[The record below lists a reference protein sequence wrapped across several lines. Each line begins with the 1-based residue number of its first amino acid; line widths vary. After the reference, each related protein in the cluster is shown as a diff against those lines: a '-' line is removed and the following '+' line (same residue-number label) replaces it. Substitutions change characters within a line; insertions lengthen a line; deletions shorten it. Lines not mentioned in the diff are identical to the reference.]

1 MFNEKLYQQEMT
13 ELLTGAARILQRDCP
28 DMLIFTVNMWT
39 DPNAA
44 VSRVCVDT
52 EEHSAMELAKSA
64 MWSKA
69 QYEKLMAGGQTELAK
84 HFAPRE
90 FERESSSADFA
101 LQVLSIQHSA
111 FPWNWEETSEGACWD
126 VLEPAL
132 LKAAE
137 TAEKIFS
144 VLPLHTNARLAVNS
158 RRDWYDSER
167 PLHSALLEP

>member
-1 MFNEKLYQQEMT
+1 MMFDETLYQHEMT
-13 ELLTGAARILQRDCP
+13 ELLTGAAQILQRDYP
-28 DMLIFTVNMWT
+28 DMLIFTVSMWT

-52 EEHSAMELAKSA
+52 EEHSAVQLAKSA
-64 MWSKA
+64 TWRNA
-69 QYEKLMAGGQTELAK
+69 EYEELMAGGQTALAR
-84 HFAPRE
+84 HFTPRE

-101 LQVLSIQHSA
+101 VQLLSIQHSA
-111 FPWNWEETSEGACWD
+111 FHRYWEYTSEGACWD

-137 TAEKIFS
+137 TAEKILS
-144 VLPLHTNARLAVNS
+144 VLPLHTNACLAVNS

-167 PLHSALLEP
+167 PLRSTR

>member
-1 MFNEKLYQQEMT
+1 MTFDETLYQHEMT
-13 ELLTGAARILQRDCP
+13 ELLTGAAQLLQRDHP
-28 DMLIFTVNMWT
+28 DMLIFTVSMWT

-52 EEHSAMELAKSA
+52 EEHSAMELTRSA
-64 MWSKA
+64 TWNKA
-69 QYEKLMAGGQTELAK
+69 EYEKLMAGGLTNLAR

-90 FERESSSADFA
+90 LERESNPANFA
-101 LQVLSIQHSA
+101 VRLLSIQNSA
-111 FPWNWEETSEGACWD
+111 FQGNWEYTSEGACWD

-132 LKAAE
+132 LRAAE

-144 VLPLHTNARLAVNS
+144 VLPLHSNARLAVNS

-167 PLHSALLEP
+167 PLRSTR